1 MVAYPAAHRLLRF
14 AAAPLLA
21 LALGL
26 AGVTADA
33 QPLRPD
39 DQVTLTLS
47 VERWVETDTPRV
59 TITLNA
65 AQAAADGTSVRAEM
79 MRRLDG
85 LGDSA
90 TPWRITDFSENR
102 DSAGLTRWFARAEA
116 RLPAEALDGLADRVD
131 AAGEAGLQLV
141 LQAIDFTPTLA
152 ELEAARA
159 DLRAALYGDV
169 AAEVAALRTVFP
181 DRPFRVGRIDFT
193 GQAGPPPAPMMAM
206 EARGIAMTAD
216 APAGGAGA
224 VSQKLT
230 LTAIVHINAAA
241 PGDE

>member
-1 MVAYPAAHRLLRF
+1 MAATRFLRRL
-14 AAAPLLA
+14 AAIAATPLV
-21 LALGL
+21 ALGMI
-26 AGVTADA
+26 AGAATA
-33 QPLRPD
+33 QPMQID

-47 VERWVETDTPRV
+47 VEQWVETNTPRV
-59 TITLNA
+59 TVSLNA

-90 TPWRITDFSENR
+90 TPWRITSFSESR
-102 DSAGLTRWFARAEA
+102 DSAGLTRWSARAEA

-141 LQAIDFTPTLA
+141 LQAIDFTPTLE

-159 DLRAALYGDV
+159 DLRSELYAAV
-169 AAEVAALRTVFP
+169 AEEVAALSDIFP
-181 DRPFRVGRIDFT
+181 DQPFRMGRIDFS

-206 EARGIAMTAD
+206 EARGIAMSD
-216 APAGGAGA
+216 AVPGGGAGA
-224 VSQKLT
+224 VSQKLA
-230 LTAIVHINAAA
+230 LTATVHINAAA
-241 PGDE
+241 PGE